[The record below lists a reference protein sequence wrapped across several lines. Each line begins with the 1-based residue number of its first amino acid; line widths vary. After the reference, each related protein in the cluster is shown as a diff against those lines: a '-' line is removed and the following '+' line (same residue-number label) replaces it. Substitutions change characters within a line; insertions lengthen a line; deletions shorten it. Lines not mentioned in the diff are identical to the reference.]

1 MSVLTETLIND
12 LRLAGY
18 EVGTN
23 SLGLPQIEGNGFILE
38 YEFSQWWL
46 YANYG
51 ELIEYVDQFDSLDA
65 ALGAAKLMNA

>member
-1 MSVLTETLIND
+1 MNEALIND

-18 EVGTN
+18 EVNTN
-23 SLGLPQIEGNGFILE
+23 GIGLTQIEGNGFILE

-51 ELIEYVDQFDSLDA
+51 ESIEYVDQFDSLDA
-65 ALGAAKLMNA
+65 ALEAAKLMNV

>member
-1 MSVLTETLIND
+1 MNEALIND

-18 EVGTN
+18 EVNTN
-23 SLGLPQIEGNGFILE
+23 GNGLTQIEGNGFILE

-46 YANYG
+46 YGNYG

-65 ALGAAKLMNA
+65 ALEAAKLMNV

>member
-1 MSVLTETLIND
+1 MNEVLIND

-18 EVGTN
+18 EVNTN
-23 SLGLPQIEGNGFILE
+23 GIGLTQIEGNGFILE

-65 ALGAAKLMNA
+65 ALEAAKLMNA

>member
-1 MSVLTETLIND
+1 MNEALIND

-18 EVGTN
+18 EVNTN
-23 SLGLPQIEGNGFILE
+23 GNGLTQIEGNGFILE

-46 YANYG
+46 YSNYG

-65 ALGAAKLMNA
+65 ALGAAKLMNV

>member
-1 MSVLTETLIND
+1 MNEALIND

-18 EVGTN
+18 EVNTN
-23 SLGLPQIEGNGFILE
+23 GNGLTQIEGNGFILE

-51 ELIEYVDQFDSLDA
+51 ELIKYVDQFDSLDA

>member
-1 MSVLTETLIND
+1 MNMNEALIND

-18 EVGTN
+18 EVNTN
-23 SLGLPQIEGNGFILE
+23 GNGLTQIEGNGFILE

-65 ALGAAKLMNA
+65 ALEAANLMNA

>member
-1 MSVLTETLIND
+1 MNESLIND

-18 EVGTN
+18 EVNTN
-23 SLGLPQIEGNGFILE
+23 GIGLTQIEGNGFILE

-51 ELIEYVDQFDSLDA
+51 ELIEYADQFDSLDA
-65 ALGAAKLMNA
+65 ALEAAKLMNA

>member
-1 MSVLTETLIND
+1 MNEALIND

-18 EVGTN
+18 EVNTN
-23 SLGLPQIEGNGFILE
+23 GNGLTQIEGNGFILE
-38 YEFSQWWL
+38 YEFSHWWL

-65 ALGAAKLMNA
+65 ALGAAKLINV

>member
-1 MSVLTETLIND
+1 MNEALIND

-18 EVGTN
+18 EVNTN
-23 SLGLPQIEGNGFILE
+23 GIGLTQIEGNGFILE

-46 YANYG
+46 YVNYG

-65 ALGAAKLMNA
+65 ALEAAKLMNA

>member
-1 MSVLTETLIND
+1 MNMNEALIND

-18 EVGTN
+18 EVNTN
-23 SLGLPQIEGNGFILE
+23 GIGLTQIEGNGFILE
-38 YEFSQWWL
+38 YEFSKWWL

-65 ALGAAKLMNA
+65 ALEAAKLMNV

>member
-1 MSVLTETLIND
+1 MNEALIND

-18 EVGTN
+18 EVNINGV
-23 SLGLPQIEGNGFILE
+23 GLTQIEGNGFILE

-46 YANYG
+46 YVNYG

-65 ALGAAKLMNA
+65 ALEAANLMNA